1 MRTALPAP
9 RRWIGAPWR
18 AVSTWLSRAPIDD
31 PVDRRNAPMLQVLLL
46 MLASLP
52 PLMWL
57 YRVVAVDT
65 PWRPGETTSL
75 AISLAISAFALFDI
89 WLVRRGRFQAAV
101 RLLMAVI
108 AIAMLLAYL
117 GSGFGANRFEQPIQA
132 VWLIVTGL
140 VIGRRALWL
149 MYGWM
154 VLAFAAGTFVD
165 IGSERVPDTAMML
178 VVDCAIAALIFLFIA
193 IVVDRTVAALRESL
207 HVATVRGD
215 ELARANERLQA
226 EIAERE
232 RVREQLVH
240 AQKMD
245 AVGRLAA
252 GVAHDFN
259 HLLGLVAGHAARG
272 RREEADPDAMRQ
284 ALAGVE
290 SAARRASAVS
300 RKLLNFSRLDA
311 ATPEIFDGGQALRD
325 MQATLRQLFDPAV
338 AIRMEIPEQPQ
349 PILFDRA
356 QFDLVILNIAAN
368 AGDAMPAG
376 GTFGVALRTDDTTG
390 GIAIE
395 LRDSGQGM
403 AAPVQARIFE
413 PFFTTK
419 PAGAGT
425 GLGLPVVRDLV
436 SDAGGE
442 IRVDSAV
449 DAGTTVRIVLP
460 LASPTRSG

>member
-1 MRTALPAP
+1 MSVASPAS
-9 RRWIGAPWR
+9 RRWSGAPWR
-18 AVSTWLSRAPIDD
+18 SVSTWLSRAPVDD
-31 PVDRRNAPMLQVLLL
+31 PVDRRNAPMLQILLL
-46 MLASLP
+46 LLALTP

-57 YRVVAVDT
+57 YRAVAVDT

-75 AISLAISAFALFDI
+75 AISLAISLFALLDLWMI
-89 WLVRRGRFQAAV
+89 RRGRFQAAV

-132 VWLIVTGL
+132 VWLIVAGL

-154 VLAFAAGTFVD
+154 VLAFVAGTFVD
-165 IGSERVPDTAMML
+165 IGSEHVPDTAMIL

-272 RREEADPDAMRQ
+272 QRAQADPDAMRQ

-290 SAARRASAVS
+290 SAARRANAVS

-311 ATPEIFDGGQALRD
+311 ATPETFDGGQALRD

-338 AIRMEIPEQPQ
+338 AIRMEVPDLPQ

-368 AGDAMPAG
+368 ASDAMPAG
-376 GTFGVALRTDDTTG
+376 GTFGVALCTDDPAG
-390 GIAIE
+390 RIAIE

-403 AAPVQARIFE
+403 APDVQARIFE

-419 PAGAGT
+419 PPGQGT
-425 GLGLPVVRDLV
+425 GLGLAVVRDLV
-436 SDAGGE
+436 AEAGGE
-442 IRVDSAV
+442 IRVDSSTGS
-449 DAGTTVRIVLP
+449 GTTVRIELP
-460 LASPTRSG
+460 AAAPAQA